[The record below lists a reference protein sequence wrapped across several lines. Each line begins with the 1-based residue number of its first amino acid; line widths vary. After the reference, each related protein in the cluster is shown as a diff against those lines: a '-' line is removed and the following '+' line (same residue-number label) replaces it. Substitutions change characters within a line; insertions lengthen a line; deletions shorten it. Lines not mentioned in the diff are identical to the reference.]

1 MGILGDKH
9 ASETKQAGAR
19 RQLVRGVLSRWESIA
34 VVVMALLLTLLFPRP
49 FAWWPPFGW
58 LLLGGL
64 GLAAM
69 IYAGL
74 TDVASRT
81 ERESK
86 RVRKQLDPA
95 QIRDPEL
102 RMALEEALEYE
113 RRIDEQVRRQ
123 QPGLLRDRLVETNL
137 QVTQWIDHIYTMALR
152 LDRYRRDDLL
162 ARERDRLRHELEAPT
177 AAQTELI
184 SPASPDLTLA
194 GKEQQLAALRALDAR
209 MDQAAQQLE
218 QSTTALATLYSQ
230 IQLIQSRDLDG
241 GSAARLQADIKEQV
255 AQLNDLAAAV
265 DEVYGS
271 RADSM

>member
-9 ASETKQAGAR
+9 ASETEQAGAR
-19 RQLVRGVLSRWESIA
+19 RQLVRDVLSRWESIA

-74 TDVASRT
+74 TDAASRT
-81 ERESK
+81 ELESK

-113 RRIDEQVRRQ
+113 RRIDEQVRHQ
-123 QPGLLRDRLVETNL
+123 QPGLLRDRLAETNL

-177 AAQTELI
+177 AAQTEVI

>member
-123 QPGLLRDRLVETNL
+123 QAGLLRDRLVETNL